1 VIGRIPDL
9 NVIRCLALMLLL
21 SSAESAVAA
30 TGHPDLDLGLA
41 RFALDTGDY
50 ARALHY
56 TRNPETEHET
66 LIHARALLET
76 GREDQAIRLLE
87 QLTDGQYFRGEAA
100 LLRSTLLDGNSEKE
114 TGLLDLAAEKGHG
127 ETRQRALYRLAE
139 IERTQGRPERAGQ
152 ILASMD
158 SGYWAALG
166 YMNIAADYGKQDTN
180 PSRAFIALRV
190 AMAMAEEDSDKA
202 RGEALKAEMLVRA
215 GLLAYE
221 SKDYDKAVSFLK
233 QVPLD
238 SYSTPQAL
246 YLHGLALSE
255 NGNYRDAMQSWHR
268 AKKYPLA
275 FPGVAGSWLGTGRGY
290 DLAGY
295 LGQAGE
301 AYLSASATYES
312 ERVTLRDLNDLIRE
326 KGAYEALVDDAG
338 QELGKWF
345 LEDSRAL
352 TQPRNAYLL
361 RFMED
366 AQAQQ
371 AVQRVHELRE
381 MLHRMDDQ
389 ARTLEVFRDVLQD
402 RMGSPASPSAALPEG
417 FKDTIAGLK
426 ERISRVRQSVA
437 DESANAAE
445 LQQLSAT
452 LKDLQTSAD
461 RLDQRL
467 QNRDQRLDAQL
478 DVVNQSLNRLAQNRE
493 RASDAL
499 GRASALLDERVL
511 AYLAGER
518 QRMVASLEKAEQQI
532 AHLYEYL
539 ALQNLDR
546 SQP

>member
-1 VIGRIPDL
+1 V
-9 NVIRCLALMLLL
+9 
-21 SSAESAVAA
+21 
-30 TGHPDLDLGLA
+30 
-41 RFALDTGDY
+41 
-50 ARALHY
+50 
-56 TRNPETEHET
+56 
-66 LIHARALLET
+66 
-76 GREDQAIRLLE
+76 
-87 QLTDGQYFRGEAA
+87 
-100 LLRSTLLDGNSEKE
+100 
-114 TGLLDLAAEKGHG
+114 
-127 ETRQRALYRLAE
+127 
-139 IERTQGRPERAGQ
+139 
-152 ILASMD
+152 
-158 SGYWAALG
+158 
-166 YMNIAADYGKQDTN
+166 
-180 PSRAFIALRV
+180 
-190 AMAMAEEDSDKA
+190 
-202 RGEALKAEMLVRA
+202 MLVRA

-233 QVPLD
+233 QVPLN

-312 ERVTLRDLNDLIRE
+312 ERVTLRDLTDLIRE

-338 QELGKWF
+338 RETGRWF

-366 AQAQQ
+366 AQGQQ
-371 AVQRVHELRE
+371 AVQRVRELRE
-381 MLHRMDDQ
+381 MLRRMDDQ
-389 ARTLEVFRDVLQD
+389 ARTLEVFREVLQD
-402 RMGSPASPSAALPEG
+402 RMGDSVSSAALLPEG
-417 FKDTIAGLK
+417 FENRMVTVK
-426 ERISRVRQSVA
+426 ERISRAGQSVTA
-437 DESANAAE
+437 ESDNAAE
-445 LQQLSAT
+445 LQKLSAT

-467 QNRDQRLDAQL
+467 KSRDQRLDAQL
-478 DVVNQSLNRLAQNRE
+478 DSVNQSLNRLAQNRR

-511 AYLAGER
+511 AHLAGER
-518 QRMVASLEKAEQQI
+518 QRMMVSLEKAEQQI

-546 SQP
+546 SSP

>member
-9 NVIRCLALMLLL
+9 NVIRRLALIVCL
-21 SSAESAVAA
+21 SSADSAVAA

-56 TRNPETEHET
+56 TRHPETEHEI
-66 LIHARALLET
+66 LIHAKVLLET
-76 GREDQAIRLLE
+76 GQEDQATRLLE
-87 QLTDGQYFRGEAA
+87 RLTDGQYFRGEAA
-100 LLRSTLLDGNSEKE
+100 LLRSTLLDGNSEKQ
-114 TGLLDLAAEKGHG
+114 TGLLELAAKKGHG

-139 IERTQGRPERAGQ
+139 IERKQGRRERAGQ
-152 ILASMD
+152 VLASMD

-166 YMNIAADYGKQDTN
+166 YMNIAADYGNQDTN

-190 AMAMAEEDSDKA
+190 AMAMAEEDPDKA
-202 RGEALKAEMLVRA
+202 RGEALKAVMLVRA

-233 QVPLD
+233 QVPLN

-312 ERVTLRDLNDLIRE
+312 ERVTLRDLTDLIRE

-338 QELGKWF
+338 RETGRWF

-366 AQAQQ
+366 AQGQQ
-371 AVQRVHELRE
+371 AVQRVRELRE
-381 MLHRMDDQ
+381 MLRRMDDQ
-389 ARTLEVFRDVLQD
+389 ARTLEVFREVLQD
-402 RMGSPASPSAALPEG
+402 RMGDSVSSAALLPEG
-417 FKDTIAGLK
+417 FENRMVTVK
-426 ERISRVRQSVA
+426 ERISRAGQSVTA
-437 DESANAAE
+437 ESDNAAE
-445 LQQLSAT
+445 LQKLSAT

-467 QNRDQRLDAQL
+467 KSRDQRLDAQL
-478 DVVNQSLNRLAQNRE
+478 DSVNQSLNRLAQNRR

-511 AYLAGER
+511 AHLAGER
-518 QRMVASLEKAEQQI
+518 QRMMVSLEKAEQQI

-546 SQP
+546 SSP